1 MPTFDGREA
10 YSFSTTSPGQAPVGV
25 WAAAGVPTNAPLIQT
40 RNATG
45 AIVTT
50 INADGEVV
58 APKATITTLA
68 ATTAT
73 LTTATITTLSGT
85 PSLPS
90 GATATTQAVGDNSTK
105 IATTAFVN
113 TSISA
118 PSAFMVTPFLP
129 VIAAGTATVMVGDK
143 TYFQYIGRASDNWTT
158 CTGIVYY
165 LKTQLVANVDPSS
178 DFAEFSLWKGT
189 PSYAASPIP
198 ATLTRLGFVDCYTG
212 PQFIHAANAMLS
224 VPITSLT
231 ISPGD
236 DLWLGTSQHAQTL
249 AQFVGNTI
257 DAWGLGVTLIA
268 DGRSS
273 TIGTAGVL
281 SSGITLN
288 TTVSGVAALVY
299 FS

>member
-10 YSFSTTSPGQAPVGV
+10 YSFSTTSPGQAPIGV

-45 AIVTT
+45 GIVTT

-68 ATTAT
+68 STTAT
-73 LTTATITTLSGT
+73 ITTATITTLSGT
-85 PSLPS
+85 PSLPT
-90 GATATTQAVGDNSTK
+90 GATATTQAVGDSSTK

-118 PSAFMVTPFLP
+118 ESAFMVTPFLP
-129 VIAAGTATVMVGDK
+129 PLATTTQTVMVGDK
-143 TYFQYIGRASDNWTT
+143 TYFQYIGRAPDNYTS
-158 CTGIVYY
+158 CVGIVYY
-165 LKTQLVANVDPSS
+165 LGTQLVANVDPSS

-189 PSYAASPIP
+189 PSYAASPVP
-198 ATLTRLGFVDCYTG
+198 AQLTRLGFVDCYTG
-212 PQFIHAANAMLS
+212 PQFIHAAGAMLS
-224 VPITSLT
+224 VPIASLT
-231 ISPGD
+231 ILPGD

-249 AQFVGNTI
+249 AQFEANVI
-257 DAWGLGVTLIA
+257 DRFGFGLTLIA

-273 TIGTAGVL
+273 TIGTLGVL
-281 SSGITLN
+281 SAGITLN
-288 TTVSGVAALVY
+288 TTVAGVAALLY
-299 FS
+299 FA